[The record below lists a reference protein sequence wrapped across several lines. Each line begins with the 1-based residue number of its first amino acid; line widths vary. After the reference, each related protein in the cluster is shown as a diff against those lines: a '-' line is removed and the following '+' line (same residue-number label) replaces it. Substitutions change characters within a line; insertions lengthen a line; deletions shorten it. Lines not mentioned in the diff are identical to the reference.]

1 MHQREFKPV
10 SETLGVAVA
19 PSDGERVVIVVC
31 GGGVG
36 IGCPCE
42 SGIPLDANGFTHF
55 S

>member
-19 PSDGERVVIVVC
+19 PSDGGEGGNC
-31 GGGVG
+31 GMWGGVG

-42 SGIPLDANGFTHF
+42 SGILLDANGFVHF